1 MSRIG
6 KMPIQLPKEVKI
18 SGEASHVEVAGPK
31 GRLSCNLPLGIS
43 FTVDDGKVLVRRE
56 NEERASRA
64 LHGLARS
71 LIANMVTGVT
81 KGFEK
86 RLEII
91 GIGFRADLQGG
102 ALKLTLGFSHPVLY
116 SIPEGIKAEVEKQT
130 AQKAP
135 LWVRFAFAPV
145 AAAAV
150 LLVIAVVGV
159 SLFLKGKQE
168 TSAPQESVTAS
179 PQPAPK
185 PVLQPAPQPVPVAA
199 TEGAALHG
207 DVDLLERH
215 RLRHS
220 ALAADRQAFAN
231 RQPDEPD
238 HRRVRPA
245 PGRT

>member
-31 GRLSCNLPLGIS
+31 GRLSYNLPLGIS

-56 NEERASRA
+56 NDERASKA

-86 RLEII
+86 RLEIV
-91 GIGFRADLQGG
+91 GIGFRADLQGD

-130 AQKAP
+130 LITLRGIDKQ
-135 LWVRFAFAPV
+135 LLGTV
-145 AAAAV
+145 AAK
-150 LLVIAVVGV
+150 LRSIKPPEPY
-159 SLFLKGKQE
+159 KGK
-168 TSAPQESVTAS
+168 
-179 PQPAPK
+179 
-185 PVLQPAPQPVPVAA
+185 
-199 TEGAALHG
+199 GI
-207 DVDLLERH
+207 RY
-215 RLRHS
+215 LREHIRKKVGKTK
-220 ALAADRQAFAN
+220 A
-231 RQPDEPD
+231 
-238 HRRVRPA
+238 
-245 PGRT
+245 